1 MIIAENEKYLLKHP
15 LNSWDMNYHLIE
27 KETGKDFLVDIGDVA
42 DNEQE
47 LEKYDLNL
55 LFSDLQNLEIDLIK
69 ENSWKTLEEEEEEE

>member
-1 MIIAENEKYLLKHP
+1 MIIAENEKYLSKYP

-27 KETGKDFLVDIGDVA
+27 KETGKDYLVDIGDVA

-47 LEKYDLNL
+47 REKYDLNL

-69 ENSWKTLEEEEEEE
+69 ENSWKTL

>member
-47 LEKYDLNL
+47 REKYDLNL

-69 ENSWKTLEEEEEEE
+69 ENSWKTLEE

>member
-27 KETGKDFLVDIGDVA
+27 KETGKDYLIDIGDVA

-47 LEKYDLNL
+47 REKYDLNL
-55 LFSDLQNLEIDLIK
+55 LFSDLQNLDIDLIK
-69 ENSWKTLEEEEEEE
+69 ENSWKTLEE

>member
-27 KETGKDFLVDIGDVA
+27 KETGKDYLIDIGDVA

-69 ENSWKTLEEEEEEE
+69 ENSWKTLEEE

>member
-47 LEKYDLNL
+47 REKYDLNL

-69 ENSWKTLEEEEEEE
+69 ENSWKTLEEEE

>member
-27 KETGKDFLVDIGDVA
+27 KETGKDYLIDIGDVA

-47 LEKYDLNL
+47 REKYDLNL

-69 ENSWKTLEEEEEEE
+69 ENSWKTLEE

>member
-1 MIIAENEKYLLKHP
+1 MIIAENEKYLLRRP
-15 LNSWDMNYHLIE
+15 LNCWDMNYRLIE
-27 KETGKDFLVDIGDVA
+27 KETGKDYLIDIGDVA

-69 ENSWKTLEEEEEEE
+69 ENSWKTLEEEE

>member
-27 KETGKDFLVDIGDVA
+27 KETGKDFLIDIGDVT
-42 DNEQE
+42 DNEE
-47 LEKYDLNL
+47 EREKYDLNL

-69 ENSWKTLEEEEEEE
+69 ENSWKTLEEEE

>member
-1 MIIAENEKYLLKHP
+1 MTIAENEKYLLKHP

-47 LEKYDLNL
+47 REKYDLNL
-55 LFSDLQNLEIDLIK
+55 LFSDLQNLDIDLIK
-69 ENSWKTLEEEEEEE
+69 ENSWKTLE

>member
-47 LEKYDLNL
+47 REKYDLNL

-69 ENSWKTLEEEEEEE
+69 ENSWKTLEEE

>member
-69 ENSWKTLEEEEEEE
+69 ENSWKTLEEE